1 VIEIDASIGEGGG
14 QVVRTAVT
22 LAACCGT
29 AVRLRRVRERRERPG
44 LRAQHLAAV
53 RAAAAICEA
62 KVAGATIG
70 SPELAFEPGRAR
82 AGRYEI
88 DVGTAGS
95 TMLVLQT
102 VLPALSF
109 CPGPSTLVLRGGTH
123 NPRAPTFEFVRDAYL
138 PAIGRLGFRARVELV
153 AYGFFPRGGGIV
165 HATVEPW
172 VPRAALDLR
181 DRGRVQSR
189 FATALS
195 SRLPEHV
202 GRRELASLRSRL
214 GLCEGE
220 CASESVDASGAGNVL
235 QLRVRCDHVT
245 TVFSAFGERGKPAE
259 AVAGELAGAVEE
271 YLAADV
277 AVDARLADQL
287 LLPLA
292 LTAGGAFST
301 LPTTLH
307 TETNAGIIRRF
318 VPAAF
323 EVSPAGANRR
333 IVGCAGVADFLLSLR
348 AGPAGPA
355 RSVARETS

>member
-1 VIEIDASIGEGGG
+1 MIEIDASIGEGGG
-14 QVVRTAVT
+14 QVVRSAVA
-22 LAACCGT
+22 LAACCG
-29 AVRLRRVRERRERPG
+29 AGVRLCRVRERRERPG

-53 RAAAAICEA
+53 RAAAAICKA
-62 KVAGATIG
+62 KVSGATVG
-70 SPELAFEPGRAR
+70 SPELTFEPGRAR

-123 NPRAPTFEFVRDAYL
+123 NPRAPTFEFIRDAYL
-138 PAIGRLGFRARVELV
+138 PAIGRLGFRAGVELL
-153 AYGFFPRGGGIV
+153 AYGFFPRGGGLV
-165 HATVEPW
+165 HATVGPW

-181 DRGRVQSR
+181 DRGRVR
-189 FATALS
+189 ARLATALS

-202 GRRELASLRSRL
+202 GRRELAALRGRL
-214 GLCEGE
+214 GLSEEE
-220 CASESVDASGAGNVL
+220 CASQSVVASGAGNVL
-235 QLRVRCDHVT
+235 QLRVDCDHVT

-259 AVAGELAGAVEE
+259 VVAGEMAGEVEQ

-287 LLPLA
+287 LLPMA
-292 LTAGGAFST
+292 LTAGGVFST

-307 TETNAGIIRRF
+307 TETNADVIRRF
-318 VPAAF
+318 IPAAF
-323 EVSPAGANRR
+323 DVRSAGAYKR
-333 IVGCAGVADFLLSLR
+333 IVGCAGAADFLSLR
-348 AGPAGPA
+348 AGPAWPA
-355 RSVARETS
+355 RSGASEIS